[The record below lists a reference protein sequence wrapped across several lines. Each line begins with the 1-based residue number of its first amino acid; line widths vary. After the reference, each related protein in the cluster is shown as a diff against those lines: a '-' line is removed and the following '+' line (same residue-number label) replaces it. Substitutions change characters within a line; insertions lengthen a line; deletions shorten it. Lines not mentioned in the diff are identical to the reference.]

1 MNLHLF
7 SLCSFV
13 LLRLS
18 NLSLAAIVQI
28 TGALNNQMG
37 LVTLIM
43 TVSVKLKFFE
53 VCGPVFDEVAT
64 VSAFGEFWTFWF
76 CCSTH
81 LKYRNRLCVNKVRD
95 SAKTLVCIS
104 HSSISSWSRFTYALL
119 IFSSVTFQSPPT
131 SGTLSNDHEVKYCWS
146 PGELRNLDNSRA
158 AEALIVEFSSLSTAH
173 CWLSVTKFITST
185 TEVSRRVALVL

>member
-28 TGALNNQMG
+28 TGALNKRATKPTGTQMG
-37 LVTLIM
+37 LSK
-43 TVSVKLKFFE
+43 SVE
-53 VCGPVFDEVAT
+53 VCGPVFNEVAT
-64 VSAFGEFWTFWF
+64 VSALGEFWTFWF

-81 LKYRNRLCVNKVRD
+81 LKYRNRLCFSKVRD

-104 HSSISSWSRFTYALL
+104 HSSIFSWSRFTNALL

-131 SGTLSNDHEVKYCWS
+131 SGTLSNDHKVKYCWS
-146 PGELRNLDNSRA
+146 SGELRNLYNSRA
-158 AEALIVEFSSLSTAH
+158 AEEFDCRIELFVYRTLLTFSHKVHRLCYWRIA
-173 CWLSVTKFITST
+173 
-185 TEVSRRVALVL
+185 

>member
-64 VSAFGEFWTFWF
+64 VSALGEF
-76 CCSTH
+76 
-81 LKYRNRLCVNKVRD
+81 
-95 SAKTLVCIS
+95 
-104 HSSISSWSRFTYALL
+104 
-119 IFSSVTFQSPPT
+119 
-131 SGTLSNDHEVKYCWS
+131 
-146 PGELRNLDNSRA
+146 
-158 AEALIVEFSSLSTAH
+158 
-173 CWLSVTKFITST
+173 
-185 TEVSRRVALVL
+185 